1 MTTIEFEVI
10 DNQTGQH
17 PDVEKIALTEEWAK
31 RLIYCDIDGFAIME
45 DGTLILIDDCNN
57 IAYPPSD
64 RFTVKVDPDSLRP
77 KGRWEL
83 QVKSFYMDN
92 FDESIE
98 LAVYITASCSECGEN
113 HPKPHSSGQVYSH
126 HIYAPEDADDD
137 FEFDQDEEKA
147 KLLDEYM
154 GLLKSGKM
162 RLVNFCPN
170 CGAKM
175 EV

>member
-1 MTTIEFEVI
+1 M
-10 DNQTGQH
+10 
-17 PDVEKIALTEEWAK
+17 
-31 RLIYCDIDGFAIME
+31 RLIDADEYKAAICRGCNIMRSDE
-45 DGTLILIDDCNN
+45 PCEPADCGVM
-57 IAYPPSD
+57 AW
-64 RFTVKVDPDSLRP
+64 VDAMPTISPDSLRT

-92 FDESIE
+92 YDESIE

-137 FEFDQDEEKA
+137 FRFDQDEEKA
-147 KLLDEYM
+147 KLLDEFM